1 MTMRSA
7 THATFVIER
16 TYDASPAKVF
26 AAWATADAKARWF
39 GAAEGNGTYKLDF
52 KVGGRE
58 SSRGDLPDG
67 QTYTYDATFQDI
79 VPNERI
85 IYSYDMVFGGKR
97 ISVSVT
103 TVELKP
109 AGKGTKL
116 TFTEQGVFLDG
127 LDNPAQREAGTKQI
141 LDKLGTT
148 LKA

>member
-1 MTMRSA
+1 MV
-7 THATFVIER
+7 H
-16 TYDASPAKVF
+16 
-26 AAWATADAKARWF
+26 F
-39 GAAEGNGTYKLDF
+39 GASWLPRGEAREGEEDVAAKSGLAALGKYKLDF

-58 SSRGDLPDG
+58 TSRGDLPDG
-67 QTYTYDATFQDI
+67 QMYTYDAMFQDI

-85 IYSYDMVFGGKR
+85 IYSYDMTFGGQR

-116 TFTEQGVFLDG
+116 TFTEQGAFLDG